1 MFIWLRFHDV
11 NEMISEIMTLITARQ
26 DIRYATQVYALSG
39 PPWSI
44 FDSTHRCTITTIPPA
59 INSMFKFQ
67 CQEKPEKS
75 VYFSFIHFHMTKLKD
90 QDDSKLQFQKV
101 GVPLLKFYN
110 RQLD

>member
-1 MFIWLRFHDV
+1 
-11 NEMISEIMTLITARQ
+11 MTLITARQ
-26 DIRYATQVYALSG
+26 DIRYTTQVYALSG